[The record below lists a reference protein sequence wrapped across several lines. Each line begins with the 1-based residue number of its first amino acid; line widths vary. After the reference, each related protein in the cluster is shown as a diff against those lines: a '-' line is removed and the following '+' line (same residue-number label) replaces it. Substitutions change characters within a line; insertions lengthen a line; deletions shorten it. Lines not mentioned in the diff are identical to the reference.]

1 MQLWGPTMGFFAR
14 GAFIFMNSGGGP
26 YPKLLVLNDL
36 FPMASRLLPTMRL
49 ASGAFALSSD
59 AADHAHDRMQS
70 ALMLEPLS
78 DLLTEI
84 EDGNAECNPARGLE
98 GPAGNFS
105 RVVRRSCR
113 QLADGLAQQVVEAE
127 ALGAPQRCIEA
138 LDAKSSTTLDVETYF
153 TGHRG
158 QNVNPSML
166 QYAQTAALAMEV
178 EVCANGQ
185 GAFSFCTGEERQFR
199 GQYHLKGVHA
209 VAATRRQPAK
219 PKPKQL
225 ESAIRKK
232 RLGVLRELA
241 ATFKQSR
248 SERVTA
254 KGRERS
260 GTLPAFAYGPSA
272 VPPPTQSERERPE
285 LSSGRQT
292 EAGGTGS
299 SGSSGAS
306 RDTAEVLYRAGDVVF
321 VQAVSGGMWVA
332 QLTEPVVRTTA
343 ADGQVTFSADRPTA
357 RYFVRTAELQS
368 YPHALQLWTTG
379 SVGIGRRLA
388 DGAAALQR
396 ADCSDGVHFSFE
408 KPDHVT
414 RTTLR
419 GRFAGGVSEQEYHHS
434 SLVSFALTEA
444 AVAEAHASTSGGASQ
459 AIEPDEADDEET
471 RMEAERLVA
480 AAVAAAAAAAA
491 ARSESYEALTRK
503 REEGKARQQAKKA
516 LAKGGK

>member
-1 MQLWGPTMGFFAR
+1 
-14 GAFIFMNSGGGP
+14 
-26 YPKLLVLNDL
+26 
-36 FPMASRLLPTMRL
+36 
-49 ASGAFALSSD
+49 
-59 AADHAHDRMQS
+59 
-70 ALMLEPLS
+70 
-78 DLLTEI
+78 
-84 EDGNAECNPARGLE
+84 
-98 GPAGNFS
+98 
-105 RVVRRSCR
+105 
-113 QLADGLAQQVVEAE
+113 
-127 ALGAPQRCIEA
+127 
-138 LDAKSSTTLDVETYF
+138 
-153 TGHRG
+153 
-158 QNVNPSML
+158 
-166 QYAQTAALAMEV
+166 
-178 EVCANGQ
+178 
-185 GAFSFCTGEERQFR
+185 
-199 GQYHLKGVHA
+199 
-209 VAATRRQPAK
+209 
-219 PKPKQL
+219 
-225 ESAIRKK
+225 
-232 RLGVLRELA
+232 
-241 ATFKQSR
+241 
-248 SERVTA
+248 
-254 KGRERS
+254 
-260 GTLPAFAYGPSA
+260 
-272 VPPPTQSERERPE
+272 
-285 LSSGRQT
+285 
-292 EAGGTGS
+292 
-299 SGSSGAS
+299 
-306 RDTAEVLYRAGDVVF
+306 VLYRAGDVVF

-343 ADGQVTFSADRPTA
+343 ADGQVTFISADRPTA